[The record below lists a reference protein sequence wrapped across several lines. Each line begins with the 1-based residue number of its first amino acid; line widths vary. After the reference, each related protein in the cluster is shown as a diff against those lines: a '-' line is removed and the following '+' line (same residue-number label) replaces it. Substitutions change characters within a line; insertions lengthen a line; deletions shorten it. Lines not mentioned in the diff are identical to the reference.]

1 MAAITDKF
9 NKAANGTGIYPSIAS
24 VSAIREKNG
33 SILTC
38 DDLSGWSTDTPV
50 HFSTYRLLPDGT
62 VDTSTQSDW
71 KGIVNGNTITQII
84 RLAGNSDS
92 GHLVGDK
99 VELNPTIGWL
109 DDLITGILKSHN
121 QDGTIKDG
129 VIQTKNI
136 ADKAITSNKIAAKA
150 IRSQNIDFE
159 TFPGYVYST
168 EEQIVGI
175 WTDGK
180 LIYKRTFTGIASSNG
195 TVVVNGRALN
205 IDTLIGAEGTIDTI
219 DGQRWVFPSSNSD
232 AKKAN
237 VFMNTGNKEVH
248 LIIGSYMNNM
258 SYTVTLRYTKT
269 AN

>member
-62 VDTSTQSDW
+62 IDTSTQSDW
-71 KGIVNGNTITQII
+71 KGIVNGNTITQMI

-159 TFPGYVYST
+159 TINQFNYST
-168 EEQIVGI
+168 DEQVM
-175 WTDGK
+175 
-180 LIYKRTFTGIASSNG
+180 
-195 TVVVNGRALN
+195 
-205 IDTLIGAEGTIDTI
+205 GAWI
-219 DGQRWVFPSSNSD
+219 DGSMYYRKIVTGTLPSSNAEKVVIPGSISNLGQILPMTSLNLQTPTD
-232 AKKAN
+232 FSFPGGGGAFFYRFEISRSNGDISIEKTA
-237 VFMNTGNKEVH
+237 TGWRGAQVTA
-248 LIIGSYMNNM
+248 IIY
-258 SYTVTLRYTKT
+258 YTKK
-269 AN
+269 

>member
-1 MAAITDKF
+1 MRLLHRICYIF
-9 NKAANGTGIYPSIAS
+9 IIY
-24 VSAIREKNG
+24 
-33 SILTC
+33 
-38 DDLSGWSTDTPV
+38 DLSSPFKPSV
-50 HFSTYRLLPDGT
+50 
-62 VDTSTQSDW
+62 
-71 KGIVNGNTITQII
+71 
-84 RLAGNSDS
+84 
-92 GHLVGDK
+92 
-99 VELNPTIGWL
+99 
-109 DDLITGILKSHN
+109 
-121 QDGTIKDG
+121 
-129 VIQTKNI
+129 
-136 ADKAITSNKIAAKA
+136 
-150 IRSQNIDFE
+150 SQNIDFE

-180 LIYKRTFTGIASSNG
+180 LIYKRTFTGITSSNG

-205 IDTLIGAEGTIDTI
+205 IDTLIGAEGTIDAS

>member
-71 KGIVNGNTITQII
+71 KGIVNGNTITQMI

-121 QDGTIKDG
+121 QDGTIKEG
-129 VIQTKNI
+129 VIQTKNL
-136 ADKAITSNKIAAKA
+136 ADQAVTASKIATKA
-150 IRSQNIDFE
+150 VKSQNIDFE
-159 TFPGYVYST
+159 TMKHCIPDYAEQSATSLPYNNGWVITQTGFARIYCRSWNVSQTQDLAVLINGKTVWSGRMEAVAAGSARVIQADFIAPVAIGDKITLVGSNQNGEHRACYQIPG
-168 EEQIVGI
+168 
-175 WTDGK
+175 
-180 LIYKRTFTGIASSNG
+180 
-195 TVVVNGRALN
+195 
-205 IDTLIGAEGTIDTI
+205 
-219 DGQRWVFPSSNSD
+219 RWV
-232 AKKAN
+232 
-237 VFMNTGNKEVH
+237 
-248 LIIGSYMNNM
+248 
-258 SYTVTLRYTKT
+258 
-269 AN
+269 